1 MKRKWS
7 IQAMSFRPNPF
18 HANYIMNVYNMSYM
32 YSNKILYKPN
42 SERVSCRGMELGM
55 SNLLRV
61 FVVCVCV
68 GGGGGGGR
76 VEGW

>member
-1 MKRKWS
+1 
-7 IQAMSFRPNPF
+7 
-18 HANYIMNVYNMSYM
+18 M

-61 FVVCVCV
+61 FVVC
-68 GGGGGGGR
+68 GGR
-76 VEGW
+76 GSCRGVVV